1 MGAFSLPSAE
11 KLETFRTVAF
21 EGARQKEELN
31 EASLMPTDTP
41 PQNVSSLRLLPLS
54 AILAEFGLKNKTTI
68 YGLIRQRKF
77 PPPIKIGGSSR
88 WIADEIEAYKAECK
102 AECAANRRGPVP
114 RRAESS
120 AA

>member
-1 MGAFSLPSAE
+1 
-11 KLETFRTVAF
+11 
-21 EGARQKEELN
+21 
-31 EASLMPTDTP
+31 MPTDAL

-54 AILAEFGLKNKTTI
+54 AVLAEFGLKNKTTI

-88 WIADEIEAYKAECK
+88 WIADEIEAYKAEC
-102 AECAANRRGPVP
+102 AANRRVPVP
-114 RRAESS
+114 RRADNC